1 MYYVKICVAKLQ
13 NIFQIQQF
21 CHKNFHKVLI
31 NFRQLAKHKKKYT
44 IFAGDISSKNWSN
57 IK

>member
-1 MYYVKICVAKLQ
+1 MLKILWQ
-13 NIFQIQQF
+13 NYKIFF
-21 CHKNFHKVLI
+21 KYNNFATKNFHKVLI